1 MITLNEQILNVFV
14 WKHLIVCMCVFLLY
28 IMYLKYDRVN
38 IITLMYTIFIKRIT
52 IECMVQEMC
61 SLWYV

>member
-61 SLWYV
+61 SL